1 MIPQL
6 HVITLSPLTAVDAT
20 NGSPSWEIFVLHL
33 VEFVCIGVGRE
44 EPVVIVV
51 LFEVVE
57 SPDVQSQQT
66 HADHH
71 NHYLQSKYWDYRQV
85 EARHDVFTKLLHP
98 CLHRVNVLT
107 CFIKIELQ
115 TYKYSP

>member
-33 VEFVCIGVGRE
+33 VEFVCIGVRRV
-44 EPVVIVV
+44 EPVVVVV

-66 HADHH
+66 QGDHH
-71 NHYLQSKYWDYRQV
+71 DHYLQSKY
-85 EARHDVFTKLLHP
+85 
-98 CLHRVNVLT
+98 
-107 CFIKIELQ
+107 
-115 TYKYSP
+115 